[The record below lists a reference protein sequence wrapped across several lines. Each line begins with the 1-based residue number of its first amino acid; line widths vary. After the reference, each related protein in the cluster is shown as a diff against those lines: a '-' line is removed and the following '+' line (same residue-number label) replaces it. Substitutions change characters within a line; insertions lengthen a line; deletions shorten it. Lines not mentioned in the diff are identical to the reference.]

1 MTKLL
6 QEKDNNEL
14 TRVESSIQLK
24 VEPKI
29 KKSVKDQRIDR
40 MRSGRA
46 QSLKAQSLK
55 RVKGRKLAGM
65 IMALTHFLVR
75 IGLIMEI
82 QLTTCM
88 FYPQEI
94 KISNGYQFSVIK
106 LLIRGKTL
114 SYMVLL

>member
-88 FYPQEI
+88 FYLQEI
-94 KISNGYQFSVIK
+94 KISNGSQF
-106 LLIRGKTL
+106 
-114 SYMVLL
+114 